1 MSRRF
6 RSLRPALAPVLA
18 LAATFA
24 PDGASAADEFQ
35 ATRSP
40 ALVERGHAVE
50 LVMAGDRATMTVRR
64 TVHNGGARHDQAMF
78 WIDLPETAVATGL
91 RTLATVKGRP
101 VWYEGEL
108 LEAEAAAAK
117 YQELTGIGGYY
128 PKDPALL
135 SWRSQGVLALQV
147 FPCPPAED
155 KTVEYTITLPV
166 DYVQG
171 RSVLRLPRLGS
182 EALAADVRVRPASR
196 RDQVLIDGAPV
207 PPGARLRWPEV
218 AGGGDLVNYGVY
230 DGGVGHENGDEDQD
244 GDDELPLADQ
254 DERLMTGE
262 GEVLISLARRD
273 PARLSGRVASVAVRE
288 DRHLREFE
296 VEAAPK
302 LSKAPRGAHV
312 VVLIDTSRS
321 LSDGEVAAEIAAA
334 RAALAGFPD
343 ARVEV
348 VPFARRPETLFGRF
362 IPVESALAG
371 LAGLAPARH
380 NGSDVDLALAR
391 AGELLAKAP
400 RGAARRIILLTDS
413 LTRESLTPARLRG
426 ALATTGALVHVGIPS
441 LSSESELVR
450 DDGHA
455 WSAAVQSTGGL
466 VWGAALDSF
475 RSDAGSARAENRRRG
490 VFEEWAR
497 PLRIDHLRVVA
508 PGLDPEALDL
518 PMSLDEGE
526 GIRDLSITA
535 AALPWVR
542 VEGQLW
548 AEPVREV
555 FTRDADHGRLW
566 AALVFGSPL
575 LHELSEAEMMPLA
588 LYGGAVSPVTSY
600 LAIEPG
606 VRPSTEGLEEGETI
620 GLGGLGLIGHGSG
633 GGGGASVGSV
643 FDHAG
648 WLRRAL
654 AQAQAACGAPRLR
667 ITLETTR
674 DEVVAVTAAA
684 SGDLDPVSA
693 RCVEEAAWAWELPSA
708 FSESWRRYVVAS

>member
-1 MSRRF
+1 MPRRSRT
-6 RSLRPALAPVLA
+6 LRPALAPVLA

-24 PDGASAADEFQ
+24 PDGASAADDFQ
-35 ATRSP
+35 ATRST
-40 ALVERGHAVE
+40 ALVERAHAAE

-135 SWRSQGVLALQV
+135 SWRDQGLLALQV

-166 DYVQG
+166 DYVHG
-171 RSVLRLPRLGS
+171 RSVLRLSRLGT

-218 AGGGDLVNYGVY
+218 AGGGDIVLSGV
-230 DGGVGHENGDEDQD
+230 DGDGDENRDENQD
-244 GDDELPLADQ
+244 GDDVALPVDQ
-254 DERLMTGE
+254 DERLVTGE
-262 GEVLISLARRD
+262 GELLISLARRD
-273 PARLSGRVASVAVRE
+273 PARLRGRVASVAVRG

-321 LSDGEVAAEIAAA
+321 LSEEEVAAEIAAA
-334 RAALAGFPD
+334 RAALASFPQ

-348 VPFARRPETLFGRF
+348 IPFARRPEALFGRF

-371 LAGLAPARH
+371 LSGFAPARH

-441 LSSESELVR
+441 LSFESDLVR

-466 VWGAALDSF
+466 VWDAALDSSQ
-475 RSDAGSARAENRRRG
+475 SDFGSARAESYRRG
-490 VFEEWAR
+490 VYEEWAR

-518 PMSLDEGE
+518 PTTLDEGE
-526 GIRDLSITA
+526 GLRDLSITT

-548 AEPVREV
+548 TEPVREV
-555 FTRDADHGRLW
+555 FTRDVDHGRLW

-606 VRPSTEGLEEGETI
+606 VRPSTEGLEEGEAV
-620 GLGGLGLIGHGSG
+620 GLGGLGLMGHGSG
-633 GGGGASVGSV
+633 GGFGGSVGSA
-643 FDHAG
+643 FDHAQ
-648 WLRRAL
+648 WLRQAL
-654 AQAQAACGAPRLR
+654 ARSQAACGAPRLR
-667 ITLETTR
+667 LTLETTR
-674 DEVVAVTAAA
+674 DEVVAVAAAA
-684 SGDLDPVSA
+684 SSGLDPVSA
-693 RCVEEAAWAWELPSA
+693 RCVEEAVWAWELPSA
-708 FSESWRRYVVAS
+708 FTESWRRYVVAS